1 MGDQV
6 GDRESYVSVI
16 QEVLAWFSDPATW
29 RGYNGIPTRLLEHL
43 AMSGLALLFA
53 APVAVGLGL
62 WIGHTRRAE
71 FLTVTIANLGRAIPS
86 FAILAFAFPLFLRFG
101 YVGLGFWPTV
111 VALFFLAIPPI
122 LTNTHIGVRGVDAD
136 TLEAAKGMGMTG
148 GQILRSIEIPLGAPL
163 IVAGLRTSAVQV
175 VATATLG
182 AVIASGGLG
191 RYIVDGFAYGTFG
204 ASGVEGRQ
212 LVVGGALLVAF
223 LAIVTEGTFALLERW
238 VTPRSAADRAPSAP
252 TRPLDPGTPP
262 GWADGLEPGRSRT

>member
-1 MGDQV
+1 MGSEV
-6 GDRESYVSVI
+6 GSREGDVSVI
-16 QEVLAWFSDPATW
+16 REVANWFSNPATW
-29 RGYNGIPTRLLEHL
+29 EGYNGIPTRLVEHV
-43 AMSGLALLFA
+43 AMSGLALLLA

-71 FLTVTIANLGRAIPS
+71 FVTITIANLGRAIPS

-122 LTNTHIGVRGVDAD
+122 LTNTHIGLRGVDAD

-191 RYIVDGFAYGTFG
+191 RYIVDGFAFGTFG
-204 ASGVEGRQ
+204 ESGVEGRQ
-212 LVVGGALLVAF
+212 LVVGGALLVAL
-223 LAIVTEGTFALLERW
+223 LAIATEGAFALVERW
-238 VTPRSAADRAPSAP
+238 VTPTPIRHK
-252 TRPLDPGTPP
+252 TRNAGPVPIDPREAITVP
-262 GWADGLEPGRSRT
+262 